1 MSCDSS
7 VRDAFAYFQ
16 LKWKKKGISNKEKAI
31 EKDINNLKQTLSSK
45 ISSRAKSGKDDD
57 DDEIFAHAQCII
69 TTS

>member
-1 MSCDSS
+1 M
-7 VRDAFAYFQ
+7 
-16 LKWKKKGISNKEKAI
+16 KKKEEVISNKEKAI

-45 ISSRAKSGKDDD
+45 ISSRAKSGRDDD